1 MIENHKPGC
10 EIWHVWVDDEGI
22 SHQKR
27 NKINDFELTT
37 FIQGMTGILKS
48 NTTAKPTNIV
58 FLNLV
63 PGVDYGWHENPAPQ
77 WIVPLSGR
85 WWVETMDGVRVEMG
99 PGELSFGADQNC
111 RQIGDA
117 KGHLSGAVGPED
129 AVLMLIQV
137 ESNPF
142 LTR

>member
-1 MIENHKPGC
+1 MAETLKPGC
-10 EIWHVWVDDEGI
+10 EIWHVWRDSEGI

-27 NKINDFELTT
+27 DKIKDFELTT
-37 FIQGMTGILKS
+37 FIEGMTSILKS
-48 NTTAKPTNIV
+48 NTEAKPTNIV

-63 PGVDYGWHENPAPQ
+63 PGVDYGWHENPVPQ
-77 WIVPLSGR
+77 WIVPIKGR

-111 RQIGDA
+111 RQVGEA
-117 KGHLSGAVGPED
+117 RGHRSGAVGPDD

-137 ESNPF
+137 DSNPF
-142 LTR
+142 LSS